1 VLLQLSKGLMAVMQ
15 KMIPVCRL
23 YVTSWFDLTDEL
35 LLAMLRLGIVES
47 ILTPARV
54 SPPHRPNSYTGET
67 SGVTRPQDQP
77 TSSCTLDVSGERILS
92 GLHPPASDATRS
104 SYMTTSTASRMSG
117 LSDFPAPPKDPH
129 HMSLGGYFNESLSEA
144 SPPPPDQQVF
154 FGRNQD
160 AGDLVKTLSSSS

>member
-1 VLLQLSKGLMAVMQ
+1 M
-15 KMIPVCRL
+15 
-23 YVTSWFDLTDEL
+23 F
-35 LLAMLRLGIVES
+35 RLGTVES
-47 ILTPARV
+47 ISTPERV
-54 SPPHRPNSYTGET
+54 SPSHRPNSYAGET
-67 SGVTRPQDQP
+67 SGATTNNEGRPQDQP
-77 TSSCTLDVSGERILS
+77 MSSRTRDVSGERILS

-129 HMSLGGYFNESLSEA
+129 HMSLGAYCNETFSEG
-144 SPPPPDQQVF
+144 SPLPLDQQVF